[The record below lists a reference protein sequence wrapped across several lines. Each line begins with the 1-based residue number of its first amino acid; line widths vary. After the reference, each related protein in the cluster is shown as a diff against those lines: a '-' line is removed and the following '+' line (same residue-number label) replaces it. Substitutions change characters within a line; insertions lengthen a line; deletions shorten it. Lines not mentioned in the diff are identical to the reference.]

1 MINKNKK
8 LMYGLRKISKNNK
21 NEFFDEID
29 EFNDYDWPLEAGKRI
44 NKIPPNRGDLY
55 CILNARGNWNLLS
68 GEYWA
73 VLEFESEDILRS
85 DYWKCKIERCKIV
98 FLSEDPEGML
108 QFFDHEKFDSQTAY
122 DWALNI
128 GNKDIMIDKIV
139 TSREAYCW
147 ARNIGNKDIMID
159 KIIDSFWAYCW
170 AKDIG
175 DQDIMIDKITDSKM
189 AFYWAKFH
197 GNKDVMIDRITESQW
212 AYEWAKDI
220 GNEDIM
226 IDRITESEWAFNWAV
241 FIGNKDIMI
250 DRITELKWAYF
261 WFINIGNRD
270 ELFAKFPNLPNR
282 LVFR

>member
-29 EFNDYDWPLEAGKRI
+29 EFNDYDWPLEVGKRI
-44 NKIPPNRGDLY
+44 NKTPPKRGDLY
-55 CILNARGNWNLLS
+55 CLLNAKGNWNLLS

-73 VLEFESEDILRS
+73 VLEFDEKDMVLIDNEKCKVK
-85 DYWKCKIERCKIV
+85 KCKII
-98 FLSEDPEGML
+98 FLSENPEGML
-108 QFFDHEKFDSQTAY
+108 KFFDHEKFDSATAFK
-122 DWALNI
+122 WASFV
-128 GNKDIMIDKIV
+128 GNKDIMISKISE
-139 TSREAYCW
+139 SRWAYVW
-147 ARNIGNKDIMID
+147 AKDIGNEDIMID
-159 KIIDSFWAYCW
+159 RITDSFWAYFW
-170 AKDIG
+170 AKNIG
-175 DQDIMIDKITDSKM
+175 NQDIMINKITDPKM

-197 GNKDVMIDRITESQW
+197 GNKDVMIDRITEPQW

-220 GNEDIM
+220 GNQDIM
-226 IDRITESEWAFNWAV
+226 IDRITESEWAFNWAI

-250 DRITELKWAYF
+250 DRITESEWAYF
-261 WFINIGNRD
+261 WLINIGNRD